1 MPSMALFAN
10 TTAADFK
17 KGDIIMYAMG
27 SSSPKR
33 VAPRA
38 DRCLG
43 GQFACAP
50 MYYGVFSTI
59 VDTTQV
65 CLGGGCGVC
74 FGDEKGFHVGFNIQL
89 P

>member
-1 MPSMALFAN
+1 MPMMALFAN
-10 TTAADFK
+10 TTDADFK
-17 KGDIIMYAMG
+17 KGDIIMFYMG
-27 SSSPKR
+27 SSCPDR

-50 MYYGVFSTI
+50 MCYGVFSTI
-59 VDTTQV
+59 INVTNG

-74 FGDEKGFHVGFNIQL
+74 FGDEKGFQVAINIKL

>member
-1 MPSMALFAN
+1 MALFAN

-17 KGDIIMYAMG
+17 KGHIIMFAMG
-27 SSSPKR
+27 SSSRDR

-50 MYYGVFSTI
+50 MYYGVFSAI
-59 VDTTQV
+59 VDVTNG

-74 FGDEKGFHVGFNIQL
+74 FGDEKGFNVEFNIRL
-89 P
+89 S